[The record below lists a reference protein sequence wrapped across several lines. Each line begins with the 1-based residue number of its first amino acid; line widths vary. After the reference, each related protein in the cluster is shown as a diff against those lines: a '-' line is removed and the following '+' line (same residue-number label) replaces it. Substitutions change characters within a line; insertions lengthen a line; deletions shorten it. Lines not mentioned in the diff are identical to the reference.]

1 MVWSVTRT
9 LTLASASACLALS
22 GSASAEEAVAPGW
35 LASQVNERGQRCDRR
50 AEHKLET
57 SLLLAC
63 AAAGVWEVA
72 LGETGPRFVRSVEFG
87 GDAVGFFTESD
98 GRLWVKLMVL
108 QAQPLSA
115 ATPVVPAAAGSA
127 KFSESAPLGLPPP
140 IDRAARPAAPAASA
154 STRNPGSPQ
163 RSAVRSHGQVV
174 RSLPDGVVISLG
186 SNDGLVRGDKIEL
199 ALELEDGIASDEVVS
214 REAIAVGV
222 VTSVS
227 EQHAKV
233 RLGLNESVPVG
244 AVATR
249 TRSHATAS
257 LAAPPR
263 VGAVWHLEAV
273 GRPFAALGELGGGIL
288 LSGTFGRRF
297 ASGLHL
303 WGVVDPLGIADAEV
317 RSSIVAF
324 NGAAFATYD
333 SQYFE
338 MGLGLGGQS
347 VNESGFVLEPGSGL
361 TAAQYIRLG
370 ALDGLSLAVRTSVVL
385 FHSEFAF
392 GGMVGTAQIPVTR
405 GYWLQFGGGG
415 GDVGYGYGEIGLRV
429 LLRGNGGV
437 GSTFLSVSAGGAAVF
452 RSASC
457 RQFEPC
463 GEELSYGGPMG
474 GLGGEWRF

>member
-9 LTLASASACLALS
+9 LTLASASACLAFS
-22 GSASAEEAVAPGW
+22 GLASAEEAVPQGW
-35 LASQVNERGQRCDRR
+35 LASQVNERGQHCDRR
-50 AEHKLET
+50 AEHELGT

-63 AAAGVWEVA
+63 ASAGVWEVA
-72 LGETGPRFVRSVEFG
+72 LDETGPRFVRSVELG

-98 GRLWVKLMVL
+98 GRLWVKLTVL
-108 QAQPLSA
+108 QAKPLSA
-115 ATPVVPAAAGSA
+115 ATPVAPSVAGAAH
-127 KFSESAPLGLPPP
+127 FSDSAPLGLPLPV
-140 IDRAARPAAPAASA
+140 DAAARPAAPA
-154 STRNPGSPQ
+154 STRNSGPPQ
-163 RSAVRSHGQVV
+163 GPAVRSHGQVLRNV
-174 RSLPDGVVISLG
+174 PDGVVISLG
-186 SNDGLVRGDKIEL
+186 SNDGLARGDKIEL
-199 ALELEDGIASDEVVS
+199 ALELEDGIASGDEVVS
-214 REAIAVGV
+214 REVIAVGV
-222 VTSVS
+222 VTSLS
-227 EQHAKV
+227 ERHAKV

-244 AVATR
+244 ALATR
-249 TRSHATAS
+249 TRSQATAS

-263 VGAVWHLEAV
+263 VAAVWHLEAI

-303 WGVVDPLGIADAEV
+303 WGVVDPLGIADAEA
-317 RSSIVAF
+317 RSSIGAF
-324 NGAAFATYD
+324 NAAVFATYD

-347 VNESGFVLEPGSGL
+347 VNETGFELEPGSGL
-361 TAAQYIRLG
+361 SAAQYIRLG
-370 ALDGLSLAVRTSVVL
+370 AVDGLSLAVRTSVVL

-415 GDVGYGYGEIGLRV
+415 GDLGYGYGEIGLRV
-429 LLRGNGGV
+429 LLRGNGGA
-437 GSTFLSVSAGGAAVF
+437 GSTFLSVAAGGAAVF

-457 RQFEPC
+457 QQFDPC